1 MDDPRGVA
9 PGARF
14 ADTYEIVRPLAR
26 GGMGAVYVAR
36 DLSAGRDVA
45 LKLMHPE
52 SVSDPALRSRFAR
65 EARVAAQIDSPHV
78 VTVYAA
84 GVDAA
89 TGAPWIAMELLEGRD
104 LARYIAERGALSPA
118 LAAVVARQLGHC
130 LGAAHRAG
138 VVHRDLK
145 PDNVFLVDRPGGEVF
160 VKVLDFGI
168 ARLLGQDRTH
178 ATTSAIGSPLWMAP
192 EQTDALTP
200 ITPGTDVWA
209 LGLVMFRALT
219 DKYFWR
225 TPYLPEAGIPH
236 LMHEILLAPLP
247 AASARAAE
255 LGATVQL
262 PPGFDAWFA
271 RAVHRD
277 AAARFADAGAAVDA
291 LLPLLAGAPVAA
303 VVSAAPFV
311 LPATAEMPRVA
322 TAPGPMPQP
331 AAPIAAAASPSTVAM
346 PALAVAAPPMP
357 AYGATQGA
365 LSYTAAPAHPLAV
378 TAAHPPPAPVAAP
391 PRGGHGKT
399 VGAVAGLVVVVASA
413 TAWWTWH
420 HDTPVS
426 HADPAHHGA
435 VIDPTPSV
443 ASRDPR
449 APQAPALAPL
459 PAAVAPGEPAPADPT
474 QRPRGVRDPANPGVP
489 GVPAPGVP
497 APPAAPAPIVLPAP
511 GAPTPPAP
519 TPPEPPPGTP
529 PAPTP
534 PPVTP
539 PPVAPPGPPPVAP
552 PGPPAPTPP
561 GPHAARTHAART
573 HAARTHAACTHAAC
587 THAARAHAACTHAAR
602 GAGRLRR
609 AHDLQPL
616 RDGRRVRLV
625 RQRAPL
631 RLQRGRNLPRCP
643 GHPQRTV
650 RGGQRGV
657 QPPAHV
663 PRVRQRARRP
673 LVPVDAALLGGQL
686 PRGAELPR
694 VGAVRERLPL
704 TRRLTMPLPPA
715 RSSRAMKHLGMSFA
729 FAAATLSLSS
739 SPGRSLPRRRRWRC
753 RRRGSF
759 RSRAPTWCARFCAA
773 RCRASRPV
781 PPRRGRPTPPSREV
795 CR

>member
-104 LARYIAERGALSPA
+104 LAAYIADRGALSPA

-145 PDNVFLVDRPGGEVF
+145 PDNVFLVDRPGGELF

-168 ARLLGQDRTH
+168 ARLLGAGSYPRDDERHRLAPVDGAGADRRPH
-178 ATTSAIGSPLWMAP
+178 AHHPRHRRVGPR
-192 EQTDALTP
+192 
-200 ITPGTDVWA
+200 PGDVSC
-209 LGLVMFRALT
+209 
-219 DKYFWR
+219 
-225 TPYLPEAGIPH
+225 PH
-236 LMHEILLAPLP
+236 RQVLLAYAVP
-247 AASARAAE
+247 ARGGHPPPHARDS
-255 LGATVQL
+255 
-262 PPGFDAWFA
+262 P
-271 RAVHRD
+271 R
-277 AAARFADAGAAVDA
+277 AAARSLRARRRVGRDGAAPAGLRRVVCPRRAPRPRRPLRRRPRRGGGAAA
-291 LLPLLAGAPVAA
+291 LLAAAPVTG
-303 VVSAAPFV
+303 AAPVVAAAPAV

-322 TAPGPMPQP
+322 TAPGPRPPP
-331 AAPIAAAASPSTVAM
+331 AAPIAAPASPSTVAM
-346 PALAVAAPPMP
+346 PALAVAVPPMP

-391 PRGGHGKT
+391 SRGGHGKT

-561 GPHAARTHAART
+561 
-573 HAARTHAACTHAAC
+573 
-587 THAARAHAACTHAAR
+587 
-602 GAGRLRR
+602 
-609 AHDLQPL
+609 
-616 RDGRRVRLV
+616 V
-625 RQRAPL
+625 
-631 RLQRGRNLPRCP
+631 
-643 GHPQRTV
+643 
-650 RGGQRGV
+650 
-657 QPPAHV
+657 
-663 PRVRQRARRP
+663 
-673 LVPVDAALLGGQL
+673 
-686 PRGAELPR
+686 
-694 VGAVRERLPL
+694 
-704 TRRLTMPLPPA
+704 
-715 RSSRAMKHLGMSFA
+715 
-729 FAAATLSLSS
+729 
-739 SPGRSLPRRRRWRC
+739 
-753 RRRGSF
+753 
-759 RSRAPTWCARFCAA
+759 
-773 RCRASRPV
+773 
-781 PPRRGRPTPPSREV
+781 PTPPAPTPPPPAPPAPTPPTPAPSAPPAPPTPPAPAPPTPPAAQDGCGERTTCSRCVMGVGCGWCDSAHRCVSNEGAT
-795 CR
+795 CRDALVTRSGQCAAGNAEYSHLRTCRACVNELGARWCPSTQRCLEGNSHEARSCRGSVLFESDCP